1 MQCVEK
7 VSTPTPD
14 PTTRIPNSS
23 VLLSVTK
30 NPNGGISETKRA
42 IRDPLVS
49 KRIVVARRA
58 QRKHEGP
65 NRKPKW
71 PQA

>member
-7 VSTPTPD
+7 VFTPTPD

-49 KRIVVARRA
+49 K
-58 QRKHEGP
+58 
-65 NRKPKW
+65 
-71 PQA
+71 QAENILIMKKQISQNISKRQNI

>member
-42 IRDPLVS
+42 IRDHLVS
-49 KRIVVARRA
+49 KQQEKI
-58 QRKHEGP
+58 
-65 NRKPKW
+65 
-71 PQA
+71 